1 MARTRKGTRWASTR
15 KGTRATS
22 RRASRRSPPYYTKW
36 PKKMGRKRCARGSY
50 RVKAP
55 NKSTRLVFCCAPG
68 KWKKNRCQ
76 RSMELHVIYKKH
88 GFKKR
93 RK

>member
-1 MARTRKGTRWASTR
+1 
-15 KGTRATS
+15 
-22 RRASRRSPPYYTKW
+22 
-36 PKKMGRKRCARGSY
+36 MGRKRCARGSY

-55 NKSTRLVFCCAPG
+55 NATTRLVFCCAPG